1 VSVDLTTL
9 QLAVRGDRTSAST
22 PPTLHGYGVT
32 GRDLIARLACDA
44 SLSVILTD
52 GTTDQH
58 RCTHHHDD
66 DHHGDHHG
74 STAASTPGS
83 TATSGTP
90 GTTSGAMA
98 GAMAGVPNT
107 APSAAPSEAAGVS
120 AARGGRTVGR
130 SVLHRC
136 GCPVT
141 PYLHVLDVGRSER
154 LATPRQRLAV
164 LTAQQHRCAAPG
176 CVNTH
181 LEVHHIVSWL
191 DHGPTT
197 MANLVGL
204 CASCHTLLHRGLLR
218 CTADGHGGVVFTRA
232 DGSPIT
238 DLRRH
243 TLAAYASTVGD
254 LVSASLLTAHQ
265 PPQTTTLTP
274 WRQPPRHHT
283 RPPRP
288 ERQPRQPREHPP
300 HPEHPDHRGDPATTP
315 PF

>member
-1 VSVDLTTL
+1 
-9 QLAVRGDRTSAST
+9 
-22 PPTLHGYGVT
+22 
-32 GRDLIARLACDA
+32 
-44 SLSVILTD
+44 
-52 GTTDQH
+52 
-58 RCTHHHDD
+58 
-66 DHHGDHHG
+66 
-74 STAASTPGS
+74 
-83 TATSGTP
+83 
-90 GTTSGAMA
+90 
-98 GAMAGVPNT
+98 
-107 APSAAPSEAAGVS
+107 
-120 AARGGRTVGR
+120 
-130 SVLHRC
+130 
-136 GCPVT
+136 VT

-265 PPQTTTLTP
+265 PPQTTTP
-274 WRQPPRHHT
+274 ISGR
-283 RPPRP
+283 RPPRKHARRSRTPAP
-288 ERQPRQPREHPP
+288 EQLEQHRHPDDLEHPES
-300 HPEHPDHRGDPATTP
+300 PEYPKYRGRRGDPATTP